1 MSETDRVIG
10 QMQSDIRHI
19 KVMVAHISKEVDVLL
34 AEANQ
39 RRGAIRA
46 VYAFAAIIGG
56 VGGFIGSFFKGI
68 IT

>member
-10 QMQSDIRHI
+10 QMQSDISHI
-19 KVMVAHISKEVDVLL
+19 KVMVAHISKELDILL

-39 RRGAIRA
+39 RRGAVRA
-46 VYAFAAIIGG
+46 VYAVAAVLGAAGG
-56 VGGFIGSFFKGI
+56 FVGGFFKSI